1 MSNAEEQ
8 HTNSEDERPHPAPWL
23 QQYEFKKGQSGNPGG
38 RPKGVS
44 LQGELR
50 RRLGEGGTG
59 DKLVESLITVAL
71 REALRGDFRFWNSVI
86 ERVDGK
92 VADRFAGPDGGGLTV
107 VLERFVKDDENDQA
121 SPAPEAG

>member
-1 MSNAEEQ
+1 MAAEEQ
-8 HTNSEDERPHPAPWL
+8 QDNSTDERPHKAPWL
-23 QQYEFKKGQSGNPGG
+23 QQYEFQKGQSGNPGG

-50 RRLGEGGTG
+50 RRLGEGETG
-59 DKLVESLITVAL
+59 DKLVDSLITVAL
-71 REALRGDFRFWNSVI
+71 REALRGDFRFWNSII

-107 VLERFVKDDENDQA
+107 VLERYVNNDDNDSTPTA
-121 SPAPEAG
+121 SEAG